1 MTVETHNIRRENMPL
16 GLVHTTQVQVLLD
29 SVAGLDQT
37 NGDPR
42 LKQII
47 RRIVGDVYAALDE
60 FDVSAEEFW
69 QALGFL
75 QQGAGEFGLIA
86 PGLGFDRYLDIL
98 MDARDEAAGKG
109 GGTPR
114 TIEGPLY
121 VAGAPVSDGF
131 ARLDDGTDTDAGPL
145 IMSGT
150 VRDVAGQ
157 PVSGAV
163 VEVWH
168 ADSKGKYS
176 FFDPSQV
183 AYNYRRTIR
192 TGSDG
197 VYKFRTSMPSGYAV
211 PPGGHTERLCA
222 AIGRHGQRPAHIHF
236 FVSAP
241 GYQHLTTQI
250 NIAGDPFLYED
261 FAFATRD
268 ELIPDTGLCND
279 AATIVAEGLNEPFTK
294 IEFDFAL
301 TAGDNALMARPRF
314 EAAA

>member
-1 MTVETHNIRRENMPL
+1 MPL
-16 GLVHTTQVQVLLD
+16 GLAHTPEVQSLLD

-37 NGDPR
+37 DGDLR
-42 LKQII
+42 LKQIV
-47 RRIVGDVYAALDE
+47 RRVVGDLYTALDE

-98 MDARDEAAGKG
+98 MDARDDAAGRS

-150 VRDVAGQ
+150 IRDDAGQ
-157 PVSGAV
+157 PIVDAM
-163 VEVWH
+163 VEIWH
-168 ADSKGKYS
+168 ADSKGGYS

-183 AYNYRRTIR
+183 PYNYRRTIR
-192 TGSDG
+192 TGADG
-197 VYKFRTSMPSGYAV
+197 AYKFRTSMPSGYAV
-211 PPGGHTERLCA
+211 PPGGNTERLCA
-222 AIGRHGQRPAHIHF
+222 AVGRHGQRPAHIHF

-250 NIAGDPFLYED
+250 NIAGDPYLYED

-268 ELIPDTGLCND
+268 ELIPETQLCTD
-279 AATIVAEGLNEPFTK
+279 AAMIAAEGLDGAFTK

-301 TAGDNALMARPRF
+301 VAGDNSLMVRPRF
-314 EAAA
+314 EATA

>member
-1 MTVETHNIRRENMPL
+1 MPL
-16 GLVHTTQVQVLLD
+16 GLARTPEVQSLLD

-37 NGDPR
+37 DGDLR
-42 LKQII
+42 LKQIV
-47 RRIVGDVYAALDE
+47 RRVVGDLYTALDE

-69 QALGFL
+69 QALGFF

-98 MDARDEAAGKG
+98 MDARDDAAGRS

-150 VRDVAGQ
+150 IRDDAGQ
-157 PVSGAV
+157 PIMDAM
-163 VEVWH
+163 VEIWH
-168 ADSKGKYS
+168 ADSKGGYS

-183 AYNYRRTIR
+183 PYNYRRTIR
-192 TGSDG
+192 TGADG
-197 VYKFRTSMPSGYAV
+197 AYKFRTSMPSGYAV
-211 PPGGHTERLCA
+211 PSGGHTERLCA
-222 AIGRHGQRPAHIHF
+222 AVGRHGQRPAHIHF

-250 NIAGDPFLYED
+250 NIAGDPYLYED

-268 ELIPDTGLCND
+268 ELIPETQLCTD
-279 AATIVAEGLNEPFTK
+279 AAMIAAEGLDGAFTK

-301 TAGDNALMARPRF
+301 VAGDNSLMARPRF
-314 EAAA
+314 EATA

>member
-1 MTVETHNIRRENMPL
+1 MPL
-16 GLVHTTQVQVLLD
+16 GLAQSAEVQSLLD
-29 SVAGLDQT
+29 KVAGLDQ
-37 NGDPR
+37 NGGDPR
-42 LKQII
+42 LKRIV
-47 RRIVGDVYAALDE
+47 RRIVGDVYAAIDE

-69 QALGFL
+69 QALGFF

-86 PGLGFDRYLDIL
+86 PGLGFDRYLDIA
-98 MDARDEAAGKG
+98 MDARDAAIGKT

-121 VAGAPVSDGF
+121 VAGAPVSDEF

-150 VRDVAGQ
+150 VRNATGQ
-157 PVSGAV
+157 PVSGAT

-168 ADSKGKYS
+168 ADSKGGYS
-176 FFDPSQV
+176 FFDPNQV
-183 AYNYRRTIR
+183 PYNYRRTIR
-192 TGSDG
+192 TGADG
-197 VYKFRTSMPSGYAV
+197 RYKFRTSMPSGYAV
-211 PPGGHTERLCA
+211 PPGGYTDRLCA

-241 GYQHLTTQI
+241 GLQHLTTQI

-268 ELIPDTGLCND
+268 ELIPETLLCDD
-279 AATIVAEGLNEPFTK
+279 AAMIAAEGLDTQFTK
-294 IEFDFAL
+294 IEFDFTL
-301 TAGDNALMARPRF
+301 IAGDDALMERPRF

>member
-1 MTVETHNIRRENMPL
+1 MPL
-16 GLVHTTQVQVLLD
+16 GLAQSAEVQSLLD
-29 SVAGLDQT
+29 KVAGLDQAG
-37 NGDPR
+37 GDAR
-42 LKQII
+42 MKRIV
-47 RRIVGDVYAALDE
+47 RRVVGDVYAAIDE
-60 FDVSAEEFW
+60 FDVSPEEFW
-69 QALGFL
+69 SALGFF
-75 QQGAGEFGLIA
+75 QDGVGEFGLIA

-98 MDARDEAAGKG
+98 MDARDAAVGKI

-121 VAGAPVSDGF
+121 VAGAPAFDSF

-150 VRDVAGQ
+150 VRDAAGN
-157 PVSGAV
+157 PLGGAV

-168 ADSKGKYS
+168 ADSKGGYS
-176 FFDPSQV
+176 FFDQSQ
-183 AYNYRRTIR
+183 APYNYRRTIR

-197 VYKFRTSMPSGYAV
+197 AYKFRTSMPSGYAV
-211 PPGGHTERLCA
+211 PPGGHAERLCA

-241 GYQHLTTQI
+241 AHQHLTTQI

-268 ELIPDTGLCND
+268 ELIPETTLCND
-279 AATIVAEGLNEPFTK
+279 AAMIAAEGLNGPFTK
-294 IEFDFAL
+294 IIFDFAL
-301 TAGDNALMARPRF
+301 VAGDDALMARPRF

>member
-1 MTVETHNIRRENMPL
+1 MPL
-16 GLVHTTQVQVLLD
+16 GIAQSAEVQSLLD
-29 SVAGLDQT
+29 KVSGLDQT
-37 NGDPR
+37 GGDSR
-42 LKQII
+42 IKQII
-47 RRIVGDVYAALDE
+47 RRIVGDAFATIDE

-69 QALGFL
+69 ATLGFF
-75 QQGAGEFGLIA
+75 QQGSGEFGLIA

-98 MDARDEAAGKG
+98 MDARDAAAGKG

-121 VAGAPVSDGF
+121 VAGAPVSEGF

-150 VRDVAGQ
+150 VRNADGQ

-168 ADSKGKYS
+168 ADSKGGYS
-176 FFDPSQV
+176 FFDPSQ
-183 AYNYRRTIR
+183 APYNYRRTIR
-192 TGSDG
+192 TASDG

-241 GYQHLTTQI
+241 RYQHLTTQI

-268 ELIPDTGLCND
+268 ELIPETTMCDDIALI
-279 AATIVAEGLNEPFTK
+279 AAEGLDEPFTK
-294 IEFDFAL
+294 IDFDFTL
-301 TAGDNALMARPRF
+301 VKGDDALMTRPRF
-314 EAAA
+314 EVAA